1 MRERSERRDRVRGRE
16 RRTHDVRVE
25 VPGHGFVQCLRNGP
39 AEGREGLW
47 ARVGPDASL
56 REEGERGERRA
67 QVGTIVIEFR
77 GACGSH
83 LPGSTPSG
91 SPDPLCSKC

>member
-1 MRERSERRDRVRGRE
+1 MQG
-16 RRTHDVRVE
+16 RTHDMHIK
-25 VPGHGFVQCLRNGP
+25 VPCNHLVQRLRDGL
-39 AEGREGLW
+39 AGRGYELW

-83 LPGSTPSG
+83 LPGSTPSVPVDHRV
-91 SPDPLCSKC
+91 SAS